1 MNKKYLITNFRKI
14 NLKKKTNII
23 FENEYLKNLYNDG
36 QLGNYKCSSIE
47 NLNQVYKKKN
57 NYIFCQK
64 KVQRY
69 LKDLVPIL
77 NELNNSKFKK
87 YQWEILI
94 EYFLIISIINIKTR
108 LDTLKKIKDKKN
120 TYVQVKDYNFFFEN
134 TSVFKIYQFEN
145 ENFNSYISFLIAKK
159 LKLKLLRPKK
169 KKNIFIFER
178 FKKKTLFKKF
188 IYFLYDKFLSF
199 LKPIIIFDGY
209 FGKKNTLKVTF
220 KSKFKILF
228 ANIDYLSFSFK
239 KIINKKNFKYRSKI
253 SIKVLDDFDFIYNEF
268 IKNALPS
275 SFLENF
281 HVYLKSNE
289 KKYFNISKI
298 GTSIHFAANDNFKFA
313 ILNLKIKN
321 KKSFNLQHGAFQ
333 GFRIFAPEDYINEK
347 MSDLNL
353 LWHNKRLN
361 IGSQYFPDSKYSLK
375 KFENKILLFPCHV
388 LLSQEIDNLAN
399 NNHLYL
405 NQFIDLVKS
414 LMIKKKSVLS
424 IKFFNHKNDDLYKK
438 VWRKHFGENV
448 KILDSRNSY
457 KGSIYKKYDLIIID
471 DFSTAFYELL
481 YFQKPFIVLNSAP
494 NVNYKKKFWKAIN
507 ELKKINLWFDN
518 EKVLSKYL
526 DKNFEKI
533 ILNWDKTMKS
543 RPYIKLRKTLFA
555 SENFNDSLF
564 IKNILRL

>member
-1 MNKKYLITNFRKI
+1 M
-14 NLKKKTNII
+14 
-23 FENEYLKNLYNDG
+23 
-36 QLGNYKCSSIE
+36 
-47 NLNQVYKKKN
+47 
-57 NYIFCQK
+57 
-64 KVQRY
+64 
-69 LKDLVPIL
+69 
-77 NELNNSKFKK
+77 
-87 YQWEILI
+87 
-94 EYFLIISIINIKTR
+94 
-108 LDTLKKIKDKKN
+108 
-120 TYVQVKDYNFFFEN
+120 
-134 TSVFKIYQFEN
+134 
-145 ENFNSYISFLIAKK
+145 
-159 LKLKLLRPKK
+159 
-169 KKNIFIFER
+169 
-178 FKKKTLFKKF
+178 
-188 IYFLYDKFLSF
+188 YDNFLSF
-199 LKPIIIFDGY
+199 LKPIMIFDGY
-209 FGKKNTLKVTF
+209 FGKKNTLKVIF

-239 KIINKKNFKYRSKI
+239 KIIYKKNLKYRSKI

-281 HVYLKSNE
+281 QVYLKFNE
-289 KKYFNISKI
+289 KKHFNISKI

-313 ILNLKIKN
+313 ILNLKTKN

-333 GFRIFAPEDYINEK
+333 GFRIFTPEDYINEK
-347 MSDLNL
+347 MCDLNL

-405 NQFIDLVKS
+405 NQLIDLVKS

-424 IKFFNHKNDDLYKK
+424 IKFFNHKNDDLFKK

-457 KGSIYKKYDLIIID
+457 KGSVFKKYDLIIID

-526 DKNFEKI
+526 EKNFEKI
-533 ILNWDKTMKS
+533 ILNWDKTIKS
-543 RPYIKLRKTLFA
+543 KPYIKLRKTLFA
-555 SENFNDSLF
+555 RENFNDSLF
-564 IKNILRL
+564 IKKILKL